1 MLLQLDPGLRERIF
15 GVRFGCATISGIA
28 VRDRDEQIWQQMQ
41 SLGQQMAA
49 DYTLEQLS
57 EQPQIATV
65 RGMQRAFGFDPTRYR
80 PSSEALLRRVLKGQ
94 GLPQVNTAVDINNL
108 CSLEF
113 LLPMCMYDLQHVKGS
128 VEVRIAAAGTAY
140 PGIGRQTFQVEN
152 KVIIADDD
160 GVMGT
165 TVSDSE
171 RTKVTTETKQILA
184 VIYAP
189 AESDLTT
196 IERHMALTAQRMI
209 DFHGGRV
216 NDMAV
221 LTV

>member
-1 MLLQLDPGLRERIF
+1 MLLQLDASLRERIF
-15 GVRFGCATISGIA
+15 GVRFGCATISGIQ
-28 VRDRDEQIWQQMQ
+28 VRSHDEQIWQQMQ

-49 DYTLEQLS
+49 DYKLEQLS
-57 EQPQIATV
+57 EQPQIAAV

-94 GLPQVNTAVDINNL
+94 ALPQINSAVDINNL

-113 LLPMCMYDLQHVKGS
+113 LLPMCMYDLQHVSGNAT
-128 VEVRIAAAGTAY
+128 VQIAAAGTTY
-140 PGIGRQTFQVEN
+140 PGIGRQVFQVEQ
-152 KVIIADDD
+152 KVIIADDN

-171 RTKVTTETKQILA
+171 HTKVTTETTQIL
-184 VIYAP
+184 VVMYAP

-196 IERHMALTAQRMI
+196 IERHASLTAQRMI
-209 DFHGGRV
+209 ECHGGQV
-216 NDMAV
+216 SDLAV